1 MTVVKASKPKRNRL
15 LTKSKGQH
23 KDDEVFGF
31 KHMIE
36 DDMDAVIRV
45 FGLKV
50 GDNMLENRR

>member
-50 GDNMLENRR
+50 GDNMFD